1 MPFPLLFLA
10 AAFAAGILSAF
21 AAGPAVP
28 PATGLAAAAAALA
41 AGWILFAARR
51 TKAAFV
57 LFLLAAAGLGFRLTA
72 AEDARFAANPLASLP
87 TDGYI
92 DFEGVLART
101 PAREIDRD
109 VLILRTTAATWAGRT
124 IPARGRLRVS
134 VPREP
139 GGARLPRL
147 LAGDRLLVS
156 ARLYPA
162 REFNNF
168 QRPFYG
174 LYMRSRGF
182 HGRAFAKSALLV
194 VKTADGPRA
203 SPRRLLSRL
212 RLDFQAVLERSFPAP
227 GGAIIPRD
235 AAAQRGT
242 IDSDGVIAPR
252 DAAAQRGT
260 IDSDGVI
267 APRGAVLEALLL
279 GEDGRLDPEM
289 ERSLQGTGLYH
300 LFAIS
305 GGHIAVLAFL
315 LFGLLRFARVP
326 KRASYAVLAVL
337 LAGYAVLVEGN
348 ASVLRAVIMAE
359 AFLIG
364 RLLWREAHIL
374 NAVGLS
380 ALVLLLA
387 NPFHLFDAGFQLT
400 YAATVSI
407 ILFAPRI
414 LKRLPR
420 LPIGASELTAM
431 SVAALLGVLPIMAAD
446 FNRVTFSS
454 LLLNYAAV
462 PLVALI
468 MGLGYVFLPLAL
480 LLPFTAGAFASVLD
494 LLVRVFER
502 VAHLL
507 DWAPVLSYRL
517 PTPRGW
523 TVLGYAATLLVLLV
537 PLKARV
543 LRAAAFAAFTGFFLI
558 LVTYPFSPVSREL
571 KVTVLDVG
579 QGDAILVE
587 FPGRVRMLVDAGGFP
602 EGTFDVGESVVSPFL
617 WRKGIKRLDAL
628 VLTHAHPDHIGG
640 LPAVAR
646 NFRVGEFWDAR
657 LPAGSEAYAALQSAL
672 RPGTLR
678 RRVGRGFAWERS
690 GVRVDVL
697 HPPERADAE
706 AVEPQ
711 NDDSVALR
719 ISGGGTSFLLAGDIG
734 RPAEADILA
743 SGIAVRAEVLKAPHH
758 GSATSS
764 SPEFLAAVSPSIV
777 IITVGEGNRYG
788 LPSPAVVAAYEAA
801 GAKVLR
807 TDVHGAVEIRAS
819 PGRVPAIRTALDEG
833 DKSR

>member
-10 AAFAAGILSAF
+10 AAFAAGIL
-21 AAGPAVP
+21 AARVAAPAVP
-28 PATGLAAAAAALA
+28 SAAGLAAAAAALA
-41 AGWILFAARR
+41 VGWTLFGARR
-51 TKAAFV
+51 TKAAFA
-57 LFLLAAAGLGFRLTA
+57 LFLFATAALGFRLTA

-87 TDGYI
+87 TDAYI
-92 DFEGVLART
+92 DFDGVLVRT
-101 PAREIDRD
+101 PAKEIDRD
-109 VLILRTTAATWAGRT
+109 ILILRTTSATSAGRT
-124 IPARGRLRVS
+124 TPARGRLRVS

-147 LAGDRLLVS
+147 LAGDRVRVS

-162 REFNNF
+162 REFKNF

-174 LYMRSRGF
+174 LYMRSRGI
-182 HGRAFAKSALLV
+182 HARAFAKSALLV

-212 RLDFQAVLERSFPAP
+212 RLDFQAVLERAFPAP
-227 GGAIIPRD
+227 AGPGL
-235 AAAQRGT
+235 T
-242 IDSDGVIAPR
+242 
-252 DAAAQRGT
+252 
-260 IDSDGVI
+260 
-267 APRGAVLEALLL
+267 PRGSILEALLL

-315 LFGLLRFARVP
+315 LFGLLRLARVP
-326 KRASYAVLAVL
+326 KRASYAALAVL
-337 LAGYAVLVEGN
+337 LTGYAVLVEGN

-364 RLLWREAHIL
+364 RLIWREAHIL

-380 ALVLLLA
+380 ALILLLA

-420 LPIGASELTAM
+420 LPLGASELTAM

-468 MGLGYVFLPLAL
+468 MGLGYVFLPLAIV
-480 LLPFTAGAFASVLD
+480 LPFTAAPFASALD
-494 LLVRVFER
+494 DLVRVFER

-507 DWAPVLSYRL
+507 DWAPILSYRI
-517 PTPRGW
+517 PTPHGW
-523 TVLGYAATLLVLLV
+523 TVAGYAATLLLLLA
-537 PLKARV
+537 PRKFRGQKP
-543 LRAAAFAAFTGFFLI
+543 AAFVLFAGFFLV
-558 LVTYPFSPVSREL
+558 LVMYPFSPAVKEL
-571 KVTVLDVG
+571 TVTFLDVG
-579 QGDAILVE
+579 QGDSILVE

-602 EGTFDVGESVVSPFL
+602 EGTFDVGESVVSPYL

-646 NFRVGEFWDAR
+646 NFRIGEFWDAR
-657 LPAGSEAYAALQSAL
+657 TPARSEAYAALQSAL
-672 RPGTLR
+672 RPGATR
-678 RRVGRGFAWERS
+678 RRVGRGFAWERA

-697 HPPERADAE
+697 HPPAAAAE
-706 AVEPQ
+706 DPVEPV
-711 NDDSVALR
+711 NDESIALR
-719 ISGGGTSFLLAGDIG
+719 ITRDGTSFLLAGDIG
-734 RPAEADILA
+734 RAAEADILA
-743 SGIAVRAEVLKAPHH
+743 SGLPVRGNVLKAPHH
-758 GSATSS
+758 GSGTSS
-764 SPEFLAAVSPSIV
+764 SPEFLAAVSPAFV
-777 IITVGEGNRYG
+777 VVTVGDGNRYG
-788 LPSPAVVAAYEAA
+788 LPSAAVIARYEAA
-801 GAKVLR
+801 GATVLR
-807 TDVHGAVEIRAS
+807 TDVQGAIEIAS
-819 PGRVPAIRTALDEG
+819 DGRRLRIKLAN
-833 DKSR
+833 